1 MKKLMTVAALVA
13 SALVFTGCGG
23 KPKIP
28 ANTVAAAYVD
38 LDNLV
43 GNAFDV
49 VDDAIDEIPNK
60 EKRKEMREEF
70 KKFVK
75 DHKPD
80 FKAIDLDWAVFTLG
94 IGEKDKEEIALV
106 IKCDCKKKI
115 PTADASV
122 SEMVKGMGGGKTISS
137 GEKYETYKVNLG
149 GMMFMPIPN
158 MPKSFFVTVAKDQYV
173 ILTVDEDVMK
183 KMVDLYANGK
193 GETSDD
199 FDDLADVSSDTIIRI
214 QTAEAETFAKL
225 AGVKEFIENYCKEA
239 GDEDMADLLLDVEN
253 LTRDINFSD
262 DIVGAVLTVDAGS
275 RELAKVVESAFNVVA
290 FASRLGVDLVAGNPE
305 GFRSK
310 FGCNSISK
318 DAFAKMVKA
327 VAEEVR
333 DGVEADR
340 SGSTATLT
348 LELDTDDLLEAV
360 VPALFE

>member
-28 ANTVAAAYVD
+28 ANTVAAVYVD
-38 LDNLV
+38 LENLV

-80 FKAIDLDWAVFTLG
+80 IKAVDPEWLTITLG
-94 IGEKDKEEIALV
+94 INKELAAVVKCNYEKAIPSFTMNVVGEGTKNQSLKDIV
-106 IKCDCKKKI
+106 
-115 PTADASV
+115 T
-122 SEMVKGMGGGKTISS
+122 GGNKPENS
-137 GEKYETYKVNLG
+137 GSNFETYKVNG
-149 GMMFMPIPN
+149 IPIVG
-158 MPKSFFVTVAKDQYV
+158 SGFVTFAKGKYV
-173 ILTVDEDVMK
+173 IVTEKKDVMEQ
-183 KMVDLYANGK
+183 MIDLYVNGK

-199 FDDLADVSSDTIIRI
+199 FDDLTDIGGDTIIRV
-214 QTAEAETFAKL
+214 QTAEVETIAKL
-225 AGVKEFIENYCKEA
+225 AGVKEDIEKFFKEA
-239 GDEDMADLLLDVEN
+239 GDEDMADLILDIEN
-253 LTRDINFSD
+253 ITLDINFSD

-275 RELAKVVESAFNVVA
+275 RELAKVVESAFNVIA
-290 FASRLGVDLVAGNPE
+290 FASRLGVDVGAGAGPMVVPLLKKLNMP
-305 GFRSK
+305 
-310 FGCNSISK
+310 IK
-318 DAFAKMVKA
+318 DSEKFAKMIKA
-327 VAEEVR
+327 VADEAR
-333 DGVEADR
+333 DAVEADR

-360 VPALFE
+360 VPAFFE

>member
-13 SALVFTGCGG
+13 SALIFTGCGG

-75 DHKPD
+75 EHKPD
-80 FKAIDLDWAVFTLG
+80 FKAIDLDWAVLTFG

-115 PTADASV
+115 PTADTSV

-137 GEKYETYKVNLG
+137 GEKYETYKVSLGG
-149 GMMFMPIPN
+149 GMMFMPIPL
-158 MPKSFFVTVAKDQYV
+158 PKSLFVTVAKDQYV

-253 LTRDINFSD
+253 LTLDINFSD

-348 LELDTDDLLEAV
+348 VELDTDDLLEAV

>member
-38 LDNLV
+38 LDNLI

-75 DHKPD
+75 EHKPD

-115 PTADASV
+115 PSADASV
-122 SEMVKGMGGGKTISS
+122 SEMVKGMGKGKPISS
-137 GEKYETYKVNLG
+137 GEKYETYKVNFGG
-149 GMMFMPIPN
+149 GMMFMPIPV
-158 MPKSFFVTVAKDQYV
+158 PQSLFVSVAKDQYV

-253 LTRDINFSD
+253 LTLDINFSD

-290 FASRLGVDLVAGNPE
+290 FASRLGVDLVAGDPE
-305 GFRSK
+305 SFRSK
-310 FGCNSISK
+310 FGCSGISK

-327 VAEEVR
+327 VAEEAR
-333 DGVEADR
+333 DAVEADR

-348 LELDTDDLLEAV
+348 VELDTDDLLEAV
-360 VPALFE
+360 VPAFFE